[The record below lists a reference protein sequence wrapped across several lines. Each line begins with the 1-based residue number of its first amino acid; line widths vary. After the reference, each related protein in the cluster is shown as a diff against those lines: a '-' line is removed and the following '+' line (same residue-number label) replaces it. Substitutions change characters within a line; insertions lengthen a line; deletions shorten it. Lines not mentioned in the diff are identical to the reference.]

1 MGDENDAA
9 NYVYDQFQVYLCPS
23 WALSLGY
30 MGVAAGA
37 CLSNWGSAVSFFF
50 NLIAWFVG
58 TSVSFWQG
66 ICCLKAVTVIN
77 KLSEGMVVVLL

>member
-1 MGDENDAA
+1 MVEIESLLRFSTSALLEIWALFHRFNSRLLFTMGDENDAA

-37 CLSNWGSAVSFFF
+37 CLSNWGSAVSFFS
-50 NLIAWFVG
+50 
-58 TSVSFWQG
+58 T
-66 ICCLKAVTVIN
+66 
-77 KLSEGMVVVLL
+77 